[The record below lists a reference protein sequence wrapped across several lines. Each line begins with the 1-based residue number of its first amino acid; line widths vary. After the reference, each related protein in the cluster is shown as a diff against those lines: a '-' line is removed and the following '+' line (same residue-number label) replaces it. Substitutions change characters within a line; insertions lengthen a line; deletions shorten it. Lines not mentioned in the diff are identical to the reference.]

1 MIYTNIYGFEEKGRK
16 IHADICMETKTER
29 KYMTLVLDMR
39 TMGIK
44 RGMEYDMEL
53 SKDIMRESYKLY
65 DEIGVIPDAVEL
77 IDRVQRHYYAQ
88 R

>member
-1 MIYTNIYGFEEKGRK
+1 MIYTNVYGFEEKGRK
-16 IHADICMETKTER
+16 IHADIRMDAETESKD
-29 KYMTLVLDMR
+29 MTLVLDMR

-65 DEIGVIPDAVEL
+65 DETGSIPDTLEL
-77 IDRVQRHYYAQ
+77 ADRVQRHYYGQ